1 MVFCNPWEKC
11 NPISCC
17 FLMLITKLQKYRN
30 FKRFIY
36 IYISFS
42 IKVFELF
49 VTRFVTRHCFHVCQ
63 KRDVHTSLG
72 RCTIQSYDYTHT
84 LAERKW
90 KVPWTADEVRPGVLR
105 QNHRAWST
113 GQEQSANG
121 CGHGH
126 SVCDD
131 DAVVRRISRIS
142 SGHGSCD
149 ASCTSLLG
157 GSRSYAHGGV
167 ARRAAIEH
175 RAVVSVYGC
184 EVSSRLSREC
194 QSRSGGQERRA
205 DRSRPCARLFQQLAR
220 GSAQHKAKGCSVK
233 RTLSNL
239 RSESAAVLT

>member
-63 KRDVHTSLG
+63 KRDVHTSPG

-90 KVPWTADEVRPGVLR
+90 KVPWTADEVRSCDLR

-113 GQEQSANG
+113 GQEQGTNG

-126 SVCDD
+126 SAGYVQSMG
-131 DAVVRRISRIS
+131 ARSAGIS
-142 SGHGSCD
+142 SCHGSRNGTG
-149 ASCTSLLG
+149 ASVLG
-157 GSRSYAHGGV
+157 RSRSYAHGGV
-167 ARRAAIEH
+167 TRRAEIEH

-184 EVSSRLSREC
+184 EVSSRLSRKC
-194 QSRSGGQERRA
+194 QSRSGRQERRT

-239 RSESAAVLT
+239 RSESAMVLT